1 MMSKE
6 NKAKHELIQEIEE
19 LQTRLN
25 EAEEALH
32 AIRNGDVDAI
42 VIRGHKGEQV
52 YSLTS
57 EEYPY
62 RVIVES
68 INEGAVTLTPEGTI
82 LYANKRLAEILKFPL
97 EEIISRSFYDF
108 ISEKDRG
115 FFSVLLEKS
124 LRKGSK
130 GRITLVNSEDTHL
143 PVYLSLNSF
152 LIDDKS
158 SVSMIITDLTEA
170 LEAEAFSDTIL
181 DQAAES
187 IIVCNEHG
195 LITRVNSAA
204 QALCDK
210 NLYLQPFDTIFPL
223 TYRNGKDDK
232 QVKTFSISATLQG
245 QTLKNKEVE
254 FCEDGQ
260 THHFVLNAGPL
271 TSIQSKNLGCVI
283 TLTNI
288 TASKKAEKA
297 LEIDQQRFFSL
308 LNELPGYVFL
318 QGPDY
323 SIRYANRYFCEIFG
337 KPDGNPCYKITQRG
351 RKPCENCP
359 AAQALKTKN
368 RTTWEWTSPDGRF
381 YQVYN
386 YPFIDIDGS
395 PLTLELGIDISDRK
409 RAEEAS
415 RVSENKYQLLFES
428 LPQRIFYKDKNLIY
442 VSCNENLASDLHISP
457 NEIMGKTD
465 YDIYP
470 KELADTYRE
479 ADASVIESGQT
490 EDTEEEYIKDGKNLI
505 IRTVRTPIKDE
516 NGDVLGILGA
526 FLDITEKITLQ
537 REAERS
543 RHLAA
548 LGELAAG
555 VGHEINNPITG
566 IINCAQILF
575 NKSKEESREKDLA
588 RRVIKEGNRIANIV
602 HSLLSF
608 TRRDTH
614 EKKSM
619 VSIREIL
626 YETLILTEA
635 YLRKEGIRIKLDIPH
650 NLPAITVHPHLIQQV
665 FLNVI
670 NNARYALNQRYP
682 EANDNKTLE
691 ISGEEVTI
699 DNCPYVKIMFYDQG
713 IGIPAR
719 IKDKIMEPFFTTKP
733 TGKGTGL
740 GLNVSHNIISNYHG
754 KITIDSKEGE
764 FTKVTIILP
773 ARSQSHENCQE
784 TETEK

>member
-1 MMSKE
+1 MDMEHKTKS
-6 NKAKHELIQEIEE
+6 ELIQEVEE

-25 EAEEALH
+25 EAEEALR
-32 AIRNGDVDAI
+32 AIRSGDVDAI
-42 VIRGHKGEQV
+42 VVSGPKGEQV

-57 EEYPY
+57 AEHPY

-68 INEGAVTLTPEGTI
+68 INEGAVTLTPDGTI
-82 LYANKRLAEILKFPL
+82 LYANKRIAEMLKLPL
-97 EEIISRSFYDF
+97 EKIISRSFYDL
-108 ISEKDRG
+108 ILEKDIKS
-115 FFSVLLEKS
+115 FSQLLEKG
-124 LRKGSK
+124 LKKGSK
-130 GRITLVNSEDTHL
+130 ERFTLISSENTYV

-152 LIDDKS
+152 LIDDKPN
-158 SVSMIITDLTEA
+158 VSMVITDLTGI
-170 LEAEAFSDTIL
+170 LEAEAFSGTIL

-195 LITRVNSAA
+195 LITRVNPAA
-204 QALCDK
+204 QALCGK
-210 NLYLQPFDTIFPL
+210 KLYLQPFDTVFPL
-223 TYRNGKDDK
+223 TYGNGKDGN
-232 QVKTFSISATLQG
+232 QIQAFSISTALQG
-245 QTLKNKEVE
+245 QTLKNREVE
-254 FCEDGQ
+254 LCEGGR
-260 THHFVLNAGPL
+260 TLNLILNAGPL
-271 TSIQSKNLGCVI
+271 TSVQNKNLGCVI
-283 TLTNI
+283 NLTDI
-288 TASKKAEKA
+288 TARKKAEKA
-297 LEIDQQRFFSL
+297 LEIDQKRFFSL

-318 QGPDY
+318 QAPDY

-337 KPDGNPCYKITQRG
+337 KPDGKPCYKITQRG

-359 AAQALKTKN
+359 ASQNLKTKN
-368 RTTWEWTSPDGRF
+368 RTTWEWTSPDGKI

-386 YPFIDIDGS
+386 YPFTDIDGS

-415 RVSENKYQLLFES
+415 RISENKYQLLFES

-442 VSCNENLASDLHISP
+442 VSCNENLARDLHISP

-465 YDIYP
+465 YDLYP
-470 KELADTYRE
+470 KGLANAYRE
-479 ADASVIESGQT
+479 ADTSVIESGQT
-490 EDTEEEYIKDGKNLI
+490 EDTEEEYVKDGKKLI

-516 NGDVLGILGA
+516 NGNVLGILGA

-588 RRVIKEGNRIANIV
+588 RRIIKEGNRIANIV

-608 TRRDTH
+608 ARRDTR
-614 EKKSM
+614 EKKSV

-650 NLPAITVHPHLIQQV
+650 NLPAIAVHPHLIQQV

-670 NNARYALNQRYP
+670 NNARYALNQKYP

-699 DNCPYVKIMFYDQG
+699 DDRPYVKMMFYDQG

-740 GLNVSHNIISNYHG
+740 GLNVSHNIISNYRG

-773 ARSQSHENCQE
+773 AISQSHENCQK